1 MAVSGIYKSGQGYWV
16 RMMSAIGYGLLM
28 LMGLVWVWDLAD
40 LLTIPGVEQQ
50 IFVQAAA
57 VILVGL
63 LFGLLGYYLFGRK
76 PIVVDFMIA
85 TEGEMK
91 KVNWSSKRELWTST
105 KAVILLT
112 LFVALACW
120 VLDLG
125 FARFFSWVDVLH
137 EGS

>member
-1 MAVSGIYKSGQGYWV
+1 MATRGIYKSGQGYWV
-16 RMMSAIGYGLLM
+16 RMMSAIGYGLLL
-28 LMGLVWVWDLAD
+28 LMGLVWIWN
-40 LLTIPGVEQQ
+40 LTLKFRFFEWEQ
-50 IFVQAAA
+50 IYVQMTA

-63 LFGLLGYYLFGRK
+63 VFGFLAYYLFGRK
-76 PIVVDFMIA
+76 PAVVEFMIA

-91 KVNWSSKRELWTST
+91 KVNWSSKRELWSST

-112 LFVALACW
+112 LFIALACW

-137 EGS
+137 EGA